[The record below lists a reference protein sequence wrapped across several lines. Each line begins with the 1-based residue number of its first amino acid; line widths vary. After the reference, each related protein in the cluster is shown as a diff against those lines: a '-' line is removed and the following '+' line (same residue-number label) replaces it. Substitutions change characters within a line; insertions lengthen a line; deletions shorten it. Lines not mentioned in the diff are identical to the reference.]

1 VDRSGA
7 KATKRERLTDKA
19 QQSCQSVVEIVISS
33 PIDQARSGFS
43 EGRRSPAPPA
53 LAPAVPVQ
61 PKINLTLEQRHVIKE
76 LIKDLN
82 IPSAPKNT
90 DIALGATVPASVN
103 LTPMP
108 QLVAE
113 KIPQIKTHLFFVEDG
128 KVVIVDPKEN
138 KIVDAID

>member
-1 VDRSGA
+1 MKTNSTISATVALALMAASGVA
-7 KATKRERLTDKA
+7 LLASAATVRA
-19 QQSCQSVVEIVISS
+19 QT
-33 PIDQARSGFS
+33 
-43 EGRRSPAPPA
+43 PAAPA
-53 LAPAVPVQ
+53 QAPAVPVQ

-82 IPSAPKNT
+82 IPSAPKSTN
-90 DIALGATVPASVN
+90 IAVGATVPATVSLN
-103 LTPMP
+103 PMP

-138 KIVDAID
+138 KIVDEID

>member
-43 EGRRSPAPPA
+43 EGRRSPAPPAAPA

-103 LTPMP
+103 LTPVP

-113 KIPQIKTHLFFVEDG
+113 KRSRYGAKRSRPLEG
-128 KVVIVDPKEN
+128 R
-138 KIVDAID
+138 